1 MSASQFRVGADPFAV
16 LLRKVAFPASPR
28 NGAAPPCFGMVP
40 LPAARRRMA
49 ANVSLKLKRRPM
61 HILRIETRSLDETV
75 EAVDLDQ
82 TPAEVVFLSFSDSD
96 LNALQRAYD
105 AAPWPKPTLRLA
117 SLAALRHPYSIDLY
131 LERVCAEAKLVVARV
146 LGGADY
152 WRYGVDE
159 LAALARRKKF
169 KLALLP
175 GDRRAD
181 ARLNQAST
189 VAPDAAAEIWR
200 YFDEGGPPNMA
211 ACLAR
216 LAAELTAARP
226 APRPAGQR
234 PRPLRGGVP
243 QVDARR
249 AAGADRLLP
258 LDLSRG

>member
-1 MSASQFRVGADPFAV
+1 
-16 LLRKVAFPASPR
+16 
-28 NGAAPPCFGMVP
+28 
-40 LPAARRRMA
+40 MA

-75 EAVDLDQ
+75 EAVDLGQ

-181 ARLNQAST
+181 ARLESGVDRRARRGRR
-189 VAPDAAAEIWR
+189 D
-200 YFDEGGPPNMA
+200 
-211 ACLAR
+211 LALFR
-216 LAAELTAARP
+216 RGRP
-226 APRPAGQR
+226 AQHGRLPRPACGGTRRGEARAAPPAGQR

-243 QVDARR
+243 RGRRPARR
-249 AAGADRLLP
+249 GR
-258 LDLSRG
+258 